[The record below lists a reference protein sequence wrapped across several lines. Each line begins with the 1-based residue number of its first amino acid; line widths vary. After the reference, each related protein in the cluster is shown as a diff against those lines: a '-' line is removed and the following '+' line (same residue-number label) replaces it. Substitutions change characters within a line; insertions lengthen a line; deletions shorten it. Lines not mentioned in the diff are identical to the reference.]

1 MARASHFGCL
11 GVLVSC
17 MPAAAQQ
24 IPDAGA
30 LRQQIESSKTLP
42 GANLPKAGPSAQ
54 PKADAPAAAESAATL
69 VAKAFRFTGNTRFA
83 SSELEAVLAGYLNR
97 PLDFNGLQAAAAQV
111 ARHYRRQGWV
121 VRTYLPKQ
129 DVTEGTITIH
139 VVEAIFGQPEF
150 EGTRPRG
157 IVLETVRDRIARHVP
172 GGAPLNLDRLDR
184 TLLLIHDLPGVR
196 VSGRL
201 EPGRAERET
210 NVVLSVEDDPWLDGV
225 AGIDNGGSRSTGA
238 LRATGVASL
247 NSPLALGELLQ
258 AQAMASQGTAFVR
271 LSWQQ
276 PVGLSEWR
284 AGANVSYLRYRLVG
298 EDFEALDA
306 RGHSTGFGVEASY
319 PLLRSRPQNLFLGLA
334 ADRKRFDN
342 TVGGATTS
350 RYTVDAL
357 TASLSG
363 NRLED
368 PWLGGLTQGQVA
380 AVLGRVD
387 LGGSPNAAAD
397 AATTRTDGGF
407 VKLRFS
413 AQNER
418 QLASWR
424 QLGLQASGQLASRNL
439 DSSERFYLGG
449 PTGVRAYPVSE
460 AGGSEGVLASAE
472 LRWLLPE
479 RLTAAGF
486 VDWGMVRVNHDNDF
500 SGGAPDNTVALS
512 GFGASL
518 AWQGPQRLSARLVWA
533 HRLGHNPNAG
543 ATGKDQDGSLVKHR
557 FWLSVHMPFEI

>member
-11 GVLVSC
+11 GVLAVC

-30 LRQQIESSKTLP
+30 LRQQIETSQPVP
-42 GANLPKAGPSAQ
+42 GASLPKTGPAAV
-54 PKADAPAAAESAATL
+54 PKADAPAPAGSAATV
-69 VAKAFRFTGNTRFA
+69 VAKAFRFAGNTRFA
-83 SSELEAVLAGYLNR
+83 PSELEAVLAGYLNR
-97 PLDFNGLQAAAAQV
+97 PLDFNALQAAAAQV

-129 DVTEGTITIH
+129 DVTEGTISIH
-139 VVEAIFGQPEF
+139 VVEAVFGQPEF
-150 EGTRPRG
+150 EGTRPQG

-172 GGAPLNLDRLDR
+172 GGEPLNLDRLDR
-184 TLLLIHDLPGVR
+184 TLLLIDDLPGVR

-238 LRATGVASL
+238 LRATGVAGFNSL
-247 NSPLALGELLQ
+247 LSRGELLQ
-258 AQAMASQGTAFVR
+258 AQAMVSEGTAFVR
-271 LSWQQ
+271 FTWQQ

-306 RGHSTGFGVEASY
+306 RGHSTGFGFEASY
-319 PLLRSRPQNLFLGLA
+319 PLLRSRPQNLFLGVA
-334 ADRKRFDN
+334 VDRKRFDN
-342 TVGGATTS
+342 TVGSATTS
-350 RYTVDAL
+350 RYSVDAL
-357 TASLSG
+357 SATLNG
-363 NRLED
+363 NRLDD
-368 PWLGGLTQGQVA
+368 PWVGGTSQGQVA

-397 AATTRTDGGF
+397 AATTRTDGAF

-418 QLASWR
+418 LLASR
-424 QLGLQASGQLASRNL
+424 QQLGLSLSGQVGNKNL

-449 PTGVRAYPVSE
+449 PSGVRAYPVSE
-460 AGGSEGVLASAE
+460 GGGSDGVLGSAE

-500 SGGAPDNTVALS
+500 AGAALDNTVALS
-512 GFGASL
+512 GIGASI
-518 AWQGPQRLSARLVWA
+518 AWQGPRRLNGRFVWA
-533 HRLGHNPNAG
+533 HRIGHNPNAG
-543 ATGKDQDGSLVKHR
+543 STGKDQDGSLVKHR